1 MISTHIVRLDDW
13 THVAMV
19 YDGTDMRI
27 YVNGELDATAPV
39 AKTDAID
46 SSARGVHVGLREK
59 AVYDGTDE
67 GRDYQGL
74 LDEVQVLGRAL
85 SQQEISDLYVAVT
98 PPAPTGLFF
107 VNISDE
113 LNRTDPLQDIH
124 SHGVAFAEV
133 NPDNFPDY
141 YLTRAIEGLSRRD
154 FYYLNSF
161 ANFNERAGFAGIRD
175 ETDDDGSYGAAWADL
190 DNDGDYDLVNASTFA
205 EGNPTPG
212 FPAPNNVYQN
222 DGTGVFTNN
231 TDPDIAATAIESR
244 SVVAFD
250 MDADGDLDLFSISNA
265 DNAGVKEAYLN
276 DGSFAFTPH
285 AGGDLTSATVPT
297 TLGLIDT
304 DYDGDGDIDILAGNL
319 ARDSGF
325 DGEFTILQNDGSGTF
340 SRILPSTLGIVD
352 LVGNR
357 DDAGAGVT
365 TADFDNDGDLDMLL
379 LSPNE
384 ANLWRND
391 GGTYTYVQTFFS
403 TEGYSGAFADLNNDG
418 DLDLVFAGDEKMYR
432 NDGSGIFRN
441 GQSVPVEG
449 IADPRSIAFAD
460 IDNDGD
466 LDFAISAIESGSY
479 LIRNATNEG
488 NNWLEVQLV
497 APNGQ
502 AGAFGAKTFVYEA
515 GTGQTVLL
523 GMRESRSNQGYVSQD
538 SPVLHFGLLAE
549 TSVDIVV
556 QYVDGSQSVCTNVP
570 ANARKLIDGTAAD
583 PCNP

>member
-1 MISTHIVRLDDW
+1 
-13 THVAMV
+13 
-19 YDGTDMRI
+19 
-27 YVNGELDATAPV
+27 
-39 AKTDAID
+39 
-46 SSARGVHVGLREK
+46 
-59 AVYDGTDE
+59 
-67 GRDYQGL
+67 
-74 LDEVQVLGRAL
+74 
-85 SQQEISDLYVAVT
+85 
-98 PPAPTGLFF
+98 
-107 VNISDE
+107 
-113 LNRTDPLQDIH
+113 
-124 SHGVAFAEV
+124 
-133 NPDNFPDY
+133 
-141 YLTRAIEGLSRRD
+141 
-154 FYYLNSF
+154 
-161 ANFNERAGFAGIRD
+161 
-175 ETDDDGSYGAAWADL
+175 
-190 DNDGDYDLVNASTFA
+190 
-205 EGNPTPG
+205 
-212 FPAPNNVYQN
+212 
-222 DGTGVFTNN
+222 
-231 TDPDIAATAIESR
+231 
-244 SVVAFD
+244 
-250 MDADGDLDLFSISNA
+250 
-265 DNAGVKEAYLN
+265 
-276 DGSFAFTPH
+276 
-285 AGGDLTSATVPT
+285 
-297 TLGLIDT
+297 
-304 DYDGDGDIDILAGNL
+304 
-319 ARDSGF
+319 
-325 DGEFTILQNDGSGTF
+325 
-340 SRILPSTLGIVD
+340 LPSTLGIVD